1 MCRTRSAS
9 ECVSILV
16 RRLPPLH
23 LSASA
28 DTDFATSRA
37 GHTFAAGYDL
47 RTRETYEKTMDE
59 FERIV
64 GFKYLKGMH
73 LNDSQGGGLACHKDR
88 HENIG
93 L

>member
-1 MCRTRSAS
+1 MI
-9 ECVSILV
+9 V
-16 RRLPPLH
+16 
-23 LSASA
+23 
-28 DTDFATSRA
+28 

-47 RTRETYEKTMDE
+47 RTKETYEKTMDD

>member
-1 MCRTRSAS
+1 MY
-9 ECVSILV
+9 VLDN
-16 RRLPPLH
+16 H
-23 LSASA
+23 LYNKRYLIP
-28 DTDFATSRA
+28 FLIV

-47 RTRETYEKTMDE
+47 RTKETYEKTMDD

>member
-1 MCRTRSAS
+1 M
-9 ECVSILV
+9 E
-16 RRLPPLH
+16 
-23 LSASA
+23 
-28 DTDFATSRA
+28 
-37 GHTFAAGYDL
+37 
-47 RTRETYEKTMDE
+47 E

>member
-1 MCRTRSAS
+1 MHRYVYVSGHRPASRWAS
-9 ECVSILV
+9 ETDIL
-16 RRLPPLH
+16 R
-23 LSASA
+23 S
-28 DTDFATSRA
+28 A

-47 RTRETYEKTMDE
+47 RTKETYEKTMDE